1 MFDGQLEDQI
11 KQTRTQ
17 ARSDTHARLTA
28 AVGPFKLAQTKRG
41 GLDSEVAPKP
51 TQADAAFVAAA
62 PGLEHVR
69 CSGPERGLQGELR
82 TRAPRGL
89 GRGPKPKLKV
99 GPGRRGRR
107 RFRFRDSGR
116 LPVHCHCPPVAASDL
131 RRWIR
136 RVRLL
141 QIPTRP

>member
-1 MFDGQLEDQI
+1 MFDGQLDSEDQI
-11 KQTRTQ
+11 KQ
-17 ARSDTHARLTA
+17 SDTHARLTA

-116 LPVHCHCPPVAASDL
+116 LPVAASDL